1 MTQRVKEFIEDY
13 IDEIELGRWEEVFDG
28 WYQET
33 DVDEFWED
41 DEQFNEFLNILD
53 VLNVDAQK
61 LKDARAAIIEKYT
74 EDIVNTIQHN
84 NYNRID
90 SWSIYWSDV
99 IMKLESLLGFS
110 QEDIFALI
118 NRVKEIN
125 PNYKIY
131 LRHHKHISFWDT
143 NIYCI

>member
-13 IDEIELGRWEEVFDG
+13 IAEIELGRWEEVFDG

-33 DVDEFWED
+33 VWED
-41 DEQFNEFLNILD
+41 NEQFNELLEIMN

-61 LKDARAAIIEKYT
+61 LRDARATVIEKYT
-74 EDIVNTIQHN
+74 EEIVNYIQHN
-84 NYNRID
+84 NYNRVD

-99 IMKLESLLGFS
+99 LMKLESLLGFS

-118 NRVKEIN
+118 FNEMDMAGVTPDYNNQRFVIEG
-125 PNYKIY
+125 
-131 LRHHKHISFWDT
+131 L
-143 NIYCI
+143 

>member
-13 IDEIELGRWEEVFDG
+13 IAEIEQGRWEEVFDG

-41 DEQFNEFLNILD
+41 DEQFNEFLKILD
-53 VLNVDAQK
+53 VLNVDTQK
-61 LKDARAAIIEKYT
+61 LRDARATIIEKYT
-74 EDIVNTIQHN
+74 EDIVNNIQHN
-84 NYNRID
+84 NYNRVD

-118 NRVKEIN
+118 FNEMDMAGVT
-125 PNYKIY
+125 PDYKKKRFVIEG
-131 LRHHKHISFWDT
+131 L
-143 NIYCI
+143 

>member
-13 IDEIELGRWEEVFDG
+13 ISEIELGRWEEVFDG

-41 DEQFNEFLNILD
+41 DEQFNEFLKILD

-61 LKDARAAIIEKYT
+61 LRDARAAIIEKYT

-90 SWSIYWSDV
+90 SWNIYWSDV

-118 NRVKEIN
+118 FNEMDMSGVTPDYNKQRFVIEG
-125 PNYKIY
+125 
-131 LRHHKHISFWDT
+131 L
-143 NIYCI
+143 

>member
-1 MTQRVKEFIEDY
+1 MTQRVKEFVEDY
-13 IDEIELGRWEEVFDG
+13 ISEIELGRWEEVFDG

-41 DEQFNEFLNILD
+41 DEQFNELLKILD

-61 LKDARAAIIEKYT
+61 LRDARAAIIEKYT

-90 SWSIYWSDV
+90 SWNIYWSDV

-110 QEDIFALI
+110 QDDIFDLI
-118 NRVKEIN
+118 FNEIDMAGVTPDYN
-125 PNYKIY
+125 KKRFVIEG
-131 LRHHKHISFWDT
+131 L
-143 NIYCI
+143 

>member
-13 IDEIELGRWEEVFDG
+13 IAEIELGRWEEVFDG

-41 DEQFNEFLNILD
+41 DEQFNEFLTALD
-53 VLNVDAQK
+53 VLSVDAQK

-99 IMKLESLLGFS
+99 LMKLESLLGFS

-118 NRVKEIN
+118 FNEMDLAGVTPDYNKQRFVIEG
-125 PNYKIY
+125 
-131 LRHHKHISFWDT
+131 L
-143 NIYCI
+143 